1 MQASG
6 RSIVVTAAVLLAG
19 CTSSLQVNPL
29 QGEGATRGFAYT
41 LPFAQYE
48 ITVTRRLHSCSPN
61 AVIRNH
67 VTAVSQLRPDP
78 AHGYAIDHSSLSS
91 VMKVSA
97 IGVRNHPNGT
107 LRQITAEADDRT
119 GPVIT
124 NTVSAGIDLA
134 VAAVRAG
141 ALGGGVT
148 TLTATCTPAVV
159 AALRNVERTNAA
171 MQTAKRNLDDAT
183 QRWRSISE
191 ATSILGA
198 RPDGATQAA
207 VRQTVAALSS
217 AVRAEATAKAAHV
230 GALETVS
237 HTSTVVWPRSGIVFS
252 GGPQNGGAVDLLPDE
267 VVTAWLRPGHTG
279 LVEILGV
286 RFEIRDAATGQA
298 PSTTRS
304 AQAGTPEDGIR
315 YRMPARG
322 RLVAVFEAGGEQE
335 FAEEQV
341 PQLGRLMLLPFSN
354 GPFQNN
360 ILEASFNENGTLES
374 ARYGELASRAEA
386 ISATAAQVAAQVGP
400 AIDAYGAARN
410 AGLARQAARSQA
422 QAAVLSADLELRN
435 ARSALTVDPNSLE
448 ERTRRLLGADTTLRE
463 AERANVEARIA
474 LEQARARAR
483 SAGVELP

>member
-1 MQASG
+1 
-6 RSIVVTAAVLLAG
+6 
-19 CTSSLQVNPL
+19 
-29 QGEGATRGFAYT
+29 
-41 LPFAQYE
+41 
-48 ITVTRRLHSCSPN
+48 
-61 AVIRNH
+61 
-67 VTAVSQLRPDP
+67 
-78 AHGYAIDHSSLSS
+78 
-91 VMKVSA
+91 
-97 IGVRNHPNGT
+97 
-107 LRQITAEADDRT
+107 
-119 GPVIT
+119 
-124 NTVSAGIDLA
+124 
-134 VAAVRAG
+134 
-141 ALGGGVT
+141 
-148 TLTATCTPAVV
+148 
-159 AALRNVERTNAA
+159 